1 MTAANER
8 DVVAGAAAFL
18 RQRLG
23 ADRCAALRLG
33 LVLGSG
39 LKGFAAE
46 VQRAVEVPFTAIPGW
61 PAPHVEGHGSSLVVG
76 EVGGTP
82 VACLSGRVHLYEGW
96 QPREVVR
103 AVRTLRTVGVPAFL
117 LTNAAGGIGDDLSA
131 GDLMAIRD
139 HLNLTGSSPLVGPH
153 EPAFGPRFP
162 DQTNVWSPRL
172 RALLGSCGAPLRP
185 GVYAGLLGPSYETP
199 AEVCMLKALG
209 VDAAGH
215 VLERPVEQLQPREA
229 RGIGDAGDRLD
240 GAVDLEL
247 VRLDLLLADAAGV
260 GAVHHQALD
269 RVEQVRHLGEVAL
282 GGGDDRARALA
293 VVDRLADAL
302 DLGAQA
308 LADDQARGIIGA
320 AVDAESGGKA
330 LQAGREVGVRA
341 AEVVLRDERRNVRI
355 DASHG
360 NPP

>member
-1 MTAANER
+1 MSAANER
-8 DVVAGAAAFL
+8 EVVAAAAAFL

-23 ADRCAALRLG
+23 PDRCAALRLG

-103 AVRTLRTVGVPAFL
+103 AVRTLRAVGVPAFL

-139 HLNLTGSSPLVGPH
+139 HLNLTGCSPLVGPH

-209 VDAAGH
+209 
-215 VLERPVEQLQPREA
+215 
-229 RGIGDAGDRLD
+229 
-240 GAVDLEL
+240 
-247 VRLDLLLADAAGV
+247 ADAV
-260 GAVHHQALD
+260 GMSTVHEAIALNAM
-269 RVEQVRHLGEVAL
+269 G
-282 GGGDDRARALA
+282 
-293 VVDRLADAL
+293 
-302 DLGAQA
+302 
-308 LADDQARGIIGA
+308 
-320 AVDAESGGKA
+320 
-330 LQAGREVGVRA
+330 
-341 AEVVLRDERRNVRI
+341 AEVVGLSLVTNLAAGISPTPLAHDEVVAAGKQAAAALTALVTTFCRKLGPGK
-355 DASHG
+355 AG
-360 NPP
+360 A